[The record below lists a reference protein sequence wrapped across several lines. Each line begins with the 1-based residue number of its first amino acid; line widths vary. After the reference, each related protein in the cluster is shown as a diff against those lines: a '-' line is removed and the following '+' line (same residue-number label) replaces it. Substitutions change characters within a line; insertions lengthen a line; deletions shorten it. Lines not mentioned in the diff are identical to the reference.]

1 MSGNLTLEELGAL
14 SASGEIDT
22 VLACIVD
29 MQGRL
34 MGKRFVAQHFVD
46 SAWEETHCCNYL
58 LATDLEMHTV
68 EGYASTSWSA
78 GYGDYLMKPDLT
90 TLRKAAWLEGT
101 ALVICDVMDHHGHH
115 DIAHSPRGMLKKQIA
130 RLAEMGFEAVSA
142 TELEFFIF
150 EQSFEELGKNGYRDL
165 TPISAY
171 NEDYHILQTTKEE
184 GVMRTLRNTL
194 YASGIPVEGS
204 KGEAETGQEEL
215 NIRYGSAMD
224 AAENHTVSK
233 HAAKEI
239 GWQQGHAVSFLPKWH
254 HDKVGSASHVHQ
266 SLWTKDGVPAFYD
279 PDAELGMSE
288 LARHYLGGLLKYADD
303 ITVFLAPYVNSYKRF
318 QKGSFAPTAKVWSV
332 DNRTAAFRL
341 CGDGSKAVRVECR
354 VPGADMNPYLA
365 IAAMLA
371 AGIKG
376 IEEKCDPGAPLTGD
390 AYENSNE
397 EIPTTLKGATEA
409 LRGSKMLRD
418 AMGDDVIDHYVRMA
432 EWEQEAFEAVVT
444 DWEIAR
450 GFERA

>member
-14 SASGEIDT
+14 SACGEIDT

-34 MGKRFVAQHFVD
+34 MGKRFLAQHFVD

-68 EGYASTSWSA
+68 GGYSSTSWSA

-150 EQSFEELGKNGYRDL
+150 EQSFDELAKSGYRDL
-165 TPISAY
+165 TPISRY

-184 GVMRTLRNTL
+184 GVMRTMRNTL
-194 YASGIPVEGS
+194 YASGIPIEGS

-224 AAENHTVSK
+224 AAENHTVAK

-239 GWQQGHAVSFLPKWH
+239 GWQQGHAVSFLPKWR

-279 PDAELGMSE
+279 PEADLGMSE

-318 QKGSFAPTAKVWSV
+318 QKGSFAPTTKVWSV

-390 AYENSNE
+390 AYEGSNE
-397 EIPTTLKGATEA
+397 EIPTTLKGATDA

-418 AMGDDVIDHYVRMA
+418 AMGDAVVDHYVRMA